1 MKGFKLVSDLLKDQK
16 LNAFEKENCKIL
28 ENGNGEIVW
37 VIGYRSDDRYKV
49 TEPNNKLLKLSLI
62 E

>member
-1 MKGFKLVSDLLKDQK
+1 M
-16 LNAFEKENCKIL
+16 IL

-37 VIGYRSDDRYKV
+37 VVGYRSDDRYKV
-49 TEPNNKLLKLSLI
+49 TETKNKLLKLSLI